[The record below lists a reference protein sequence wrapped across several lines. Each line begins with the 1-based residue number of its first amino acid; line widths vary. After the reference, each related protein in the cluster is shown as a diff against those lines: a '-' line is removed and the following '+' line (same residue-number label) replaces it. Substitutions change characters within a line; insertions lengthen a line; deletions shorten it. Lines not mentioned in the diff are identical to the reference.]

1 MKFKKAISFVLGC
14 LLAMVM
20 LVIPAVAMEKD
31 KAVSNTDSV
40 KNEIN
45 VGDLLEGIHITPDGN
60 LTLVDDM
67 ETLDGK
73 MSEDYSTDFKLITV
87 KTRNENVYYIVID
100 KTKEKDN
107 VYFLNL
113 VDDADL
119 MAILEGT
126 EVSYT
131 PLCTCTEKCE
141 TGNPNENCPVCKKD
155 VFGCKGTEVIKEIKA
170 TDENVEIE
178 KEGNKGKMP
187 VIPIVIMAL
196 VAAGIIWYLK
206 FGKQWLKTRGTDSP
220 ETVAQYCD
228 DDEDEDNM
236 IL

>member
-1 MKFKKAISFVLGC
+1 MKFKKAISFALGC
-14 LLAMVM
+14 LLAIVM
-20 LVIPAVAMEKD
+20 MAIPAVAMEKD
-31 KAVSNTDSV
+31 KVVSDTDSV

-67 ETLDGK
+67 ETADGK

-100 KTKEKDN
+100 KTREKDN

-126 EVSYT
+126 KVSYT

-155 VFGCKGTEVIKEIKA
+155 AASCKGAETVKEIQV
-170 TDENVEIE
+170 TQENKEME
-178 KEGNKGKMP
+178 NEGNKGKLP
-187 VIPIVIMAL
+187 ILPIVIIVL
-196 VAAGIIWYLK
+196 AAGGIIWYIK

-228 DDEDEDNM
+228 DDEDNM